1 MANKWGNNGNSE
13 RLYFG
18 GLPKSLQMV
27 TAVMKSKDTCSL
39 EEKLLQARSHIK
51 KQRHYFANKGPSS
64 QSYGFSSSHVRMW
77 ELDYK
82 ESWAAKNWCFELWCW
97 RRLLR
102 VPWMARRSN
111 QLILKEINLEYSL
124 EELMLKLKSSTLA
137 TWCEELTHLQRF
149 WCWEKLKSGEGNN
162 REWNG
167 WMATPTRWTWV
178 WACSRS
184 WRWIG
189 KPGVLQFMGSQSLT
203 RLSNWTEL
211 NWAPLLCCYLS
222 TEGKYFPV

>member
-1 MANKWGNNGNSE
+1 
-13 RLYFG
+13 
-18 GLPKSLQMV
+18 
-27 TAVMKSKDTCSL
+27 
-39 EEKLLQARSHIK
+39 
-51 KQRHYFANKGPSS
+51 
-64 QSYGFSSSHVRMW
+64 MW